1 AANRARPMRST
12 ADRSGTPSIW
22 RATLRFGSPP
32 DATRDDTS
40 RRASDARATV
50 DAGNASGTTVILV
63 QVNASRART
72 RRRIACSVLQ
82 RANPSRDGDAKL
94 PLLGDRRGGRAAE
107 ALRTRLRSLRLG
119 LWRRPRDKAV
129 AREDRPCL
137 VIIRACPR
145 AASAPL
151 SSLPPCSS
159 SALSPASRTQPGR
172 RYRARLPRR
181 CASDLG
187 TASCLQ
193 HPTPIHLD
201 AHFV

>member
-1 AANRARPMRST
+1 SRRCTSSSPPVRRSHWACCSRCMPFVSMSERRFSDSTVNRART
-12 ADRSGTPSIW
+12 TNAIADMSCTHDIL
-22 RATLRFGSPP
+22 RATLRFGYLP

-107 ALRTRLRSLRLG
+107 ALRTRLRSLRLV

-137 VIIRACPR
+137 VI
-145 AASAPL
+145 
-151 SSLPPCSS
+151 
-159 SALSPASRTQPGR
+159 
-172 RYRARLPRR
+172 
-181 CASDLG
+181 
-187 TASCLQ
+187 
-193 HPTPIHLD
+193 
-201 AHFV
+201 